1 MRYIERFV
9 ESDLARK
16 MVFVGGPRQTGKTHL
31 ARDLLRRTAGEY
43 LNWDDARDRRRIKNH
58 DFDATLPLIVFDELH
73 KMARWKGWIKGVYDT
88 RKSAQSYLVTGSAR
102 LDVYRRG
109 GDSLLGR
116 YHYWRL
122 HPFTLD
128 EPVAGISPAA
138 SLSRLMTVGG
148 FPEPF
153 LSGDVRDGARWRRER
168 FDRILRDDVRDLENI
183 RLISTLESLA
193 DLLKQRVGTQISF
206 ANLATDLEVAPKTV
220 KLWIEILQRMYLL
233 FVVPPYT
240 GKLSRAIQRPPRIY
254 FYDNMD
260 VEVAADKQLGGRF
273 ENLVATHLLKR
284 LQFREDYSGERWGLH
299 YLRDRDDREV
309 DFVITRN
316 RQVEEL
322 IEVKYSDTAPSTSL
336 AYYTKVLRPKKA
348 TQIVYELDRARSV
361 GDVQV
366 MSVLEYFRHGTPWD
380 PSELGEA

>member
-1 MRYIERFV
+1 VRYVDKFV
-9 ESDLARK
+9 VSDLAKK
-16 MVFVGGPRQTGKTHL
+16 MVFIGGPRQTGKTYL
-31 ARDLLRRTAGEY
+31 AKDLLRRMPGEY

-58 DFDATLPLIVFDELH
+58 EFDAALPLIVLDELH
-73 KMARWKGWIKGVYDT
+73 KMPRWKQWIKGVYDT
-88 RKSAQSYLVTGSAR
+88 RMAAQSYLVAGSAR

-109 GDSLLGR
+109 GDSLVGR

-128 EPVAGISPAA
+128 EPVGGLSPAE
-138 SLSRLMTVGG
+138 SLTRLMTVGG

-168 FDRILRDDVRDLENI
+168 FDRILRDDIRDLENI
-183 RLISTLESLA
+183 RLISTLEDLV
-193 DLLKQRVGTQISF
+193 DLLKQRVGSQISF
-206 ANLATDLEVAPKTV
+206 ANLAADLEVAPKTV

-233 FVVPPYT
+233 FAVMPYT

-260 VEVAADKQLGGRF
+260 VEVAADRQLGARF

-284 LQFREDYSGERWGLH
+284 LQFREDHTGERWGLH

-309 DFVITRN
+309 DFVVTRN

-322 IEVKYSDTAPSTSL
+322 IEVKYSDSTPSTSL
-336 AYYTKVLRPKKA
+336 AYYTKILKPKRA
-348 TQIVYELDRARSV
+348 TQIVCPRRFRA
-361 GDVQV
+361 
-366 MSVLEYFRHGTPWD
+366 P
-380 PSELGEA
+380 